1 MDTLDKRF
9 RDKNNLKLSKSSKA
23 MA

>member
-9 RDKNNLKLSKSSKA
+9 RDKNNLKLSKRSKA